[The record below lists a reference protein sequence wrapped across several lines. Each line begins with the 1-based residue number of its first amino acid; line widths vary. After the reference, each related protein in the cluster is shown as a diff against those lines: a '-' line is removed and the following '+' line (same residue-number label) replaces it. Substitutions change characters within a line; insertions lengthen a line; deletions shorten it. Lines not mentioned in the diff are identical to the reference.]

1 MPGGSYVALSGL
13 HTRLEQL
20 DRLASDIANA
30 GTAGYKMTRTSNT
43 EATRPQFD
51 AVFQSAIDVTTGGR
65 RLDTSG
71 GSINPTGRDLDVAIE
86 GQGFFVVETPAG
98 TRYTRNGHF
107 ARNAAG
113 LLTTDDGSVVQGTGP
128 VQLGPVKVGPLK
140 LGLTEGKVVVAEDG
154 TVRVGAAVAGTLA
167 VVTFAD
173 PGKLVREGAMLRSDG
188 MAPQRVGPVAIHGS
202 ALEQSNVS
210 VVERIAELTDV
221 MRSFEALQ
229 KAVSLQMNDID
240 AKAIDVLGRR

>member
-1 MPGGSYVALSGL
+1 MAGAGYIALSGM
-13 HTRLEQL
+13 HTRLDQL

-30 GTAGYKMTRTSNT
+30 STAGYKMTRTSST

-51 AVFQSAIDVTTGGR
+51 AVFQTAIDVTTGGR
-65 RLDTSG
+65 RLDTSV

-107 ARNAAG
+107 SRNADG
-113 LLTTDDGSVVQGTGP
+113 LLAADDGSIVQGTT
-128 VQLGPVKVGPLK
+128 GPLTI
-140 LGLTEGKVVVAEDG
+140 GSGKIVVGEDG
-154 TVRVGAAVAGTLA
+154 TVRVGASVSGTLA

-173 PGKLVREGAMLRSDG
+173 PGRLVRDGAMLRSDG
-188 MAPQRVGPVAIHGS
+188 MAQQNVGRVAIHGG

-221 MRSFEALQ
+221 RRSFEALQ
-229 KAVSLQMNDID
+229 KAITLGGASDS
-240 AKAIDVLGRR
+240 KAMEVLGRR

>member
-43 EATRPQFD
+43 EAPRPQFD

-65 RLDTSG
+65 RLDTVA
-71 GSINPTGRDLDVAIE
+71 GSITPTGRDMDVAIE
-86 GQGFFVVETPAG
+86 GQGFFVVETAAG
-98 TRYTRNGHF
+98 TRYTRNGRF
-107 ARNAAG
+107 ARSAEG
-113 LLTTDDGSVVQGTGP
+113 LLTTDDGSVVQGTN
-128 VQLGPVKVGPLK
+128 GPLPI
-140 LGLTEGKVVVAEDG
+140 GTGKVVVAEDG
-154 TVRVGAAVAGTLA
+154 TVRVGATVAGTLA

-188 MAPQRVGPVAIHGS
+188 MAQKKVGPVVIHGG

-229 KAVSLQMNDID
+229 KAISLQMNDID

>member
-1 MPGGSYVALSGL
+1 MPGGSYIALSGL
-13 HTRLEQL
+13 HTRQEQL

-30 GTAGYKMTRTSNT
+30 STAGYKMTRTSNN
-43 EATRPQFD
+43 EANRPQFE

-65 RLDTSG
+65 RLDTAN
-71 GSINPTGRDLDVAIE
+71 GSITATGRDMDVAIE
-86 GQGFFVVETPAG
+86 GQGFFVVETPTG

-107 ARNAAG
+107 VRSAAG
-113 LLTTDDGSVVQGTGP
+113 QLTTDDGSVVQGT
-128 VQLGPVKVGPLK
+128 KGPLAI
-140 LGLTEGKVVVAEDG
+140 GTGKVDVAEDG
-154 TVRVGAAVAGTLA
+154 TVRVGDAVSGTLA

-173 PGKLVREGAMLRSDG
+173 PGQLVREGAMLRSVG
-188 MAPQRVGPVAIHGS
+188 MEQVPVTTVAIHGRS
-202 ALEQSNVS
+202 LEQSNVS
-210 VVERIAELTDV
+210 VVERIAELTNV

>member
-1 MPGGSYVALSGL
+1 MPGGSYIALSGL
-13 HTRLEQL
+13 HTRQEQL

-30 GTAGYKMTRTSNT
+30 STAGYKMTRTSNT
-43 EATRPQFD
+43 EANRPQFD

-65 RLDTSG
+65 RLDTAS
-71 GSINPTGRDLDVAIE
+71 GSINTTGRDMDVAIE
-86 GQGFFVVETPAG
+86 GQGFFVVETPNG

-107 ARNAAG
+107 ARSAAG
-113 LLTTDDGSVVQGTGP
+113 QLTTDDGSVVQGT
-128 VQLGPVKVGPLK
+128 KGPLAI
-140 LGLTEGKVVVAEDG
+140 GLGKVDIAEDG
-154 TVRVGAAVAGTLA
+154 TVRVGGAVSGTLA

-173 PGKLVREGAMLRSDG
+173 PGQLVREGAMLRSVG
-188 MAPQRVGPVAIHGS
+188 MEQQPVTSVLHGGS
-202 ALEQSNVS
+202 LEQSNVS
-210 VVERIAELTDV
+210 VVERIAELTNV

>member
-1 MPGGSYVALSGL
+1 M

-43 EATRPQFD
+43 EANRPQFE
-51 AVFQSAIDVTTGGR
+51 AVFQSAIDVTGNGR
-65 RLDTSG
+65 RLDTSVG
-71 GSINPTGRDLDVAIE
+71 AINETGRDLDVAIE
-86 GQGFFVVETPAG
+86 GQGFFVVQTPAG

-107 ARNAAG
+107 VRSAAG
-113 LLTTDDGSVVQGTGP
+113 QLTTDDGSVVQGT
-128 VQLGPVKVGPLK
+128 KGPLT
-140 LGLTEGKVVVAEDG
+140 LGTGKIDVGEDG
-154 TVRVGAAVAGTLA
+154 AVRVDGTVAGTLQ

-173 PGKLVREGAMLRSDG
+173 PGKLMREGATLRGDG
-188 MAPQRVGPVAIHGS
+188 MAPLPAAVAIHS
-202 ALEQSNVS
+202 RALEQSNVS

-229 KAVSLQMNDID
+229 KAVSIQMNDID
-240 AKAIDVLGRR
+240 AKAIDILGRR